1 MEPITILL
9 VDDEESVLQLFEHAL
24 TDAGFRV
31 RTVSDGRQ
39 AIQFLGAANPPMQGL
54 ITDIRLGDGPD
65 GWEVARAAR
74 EIEPVMPVVYTS
86 GDSATDWASKGVPN
100 SIILQKPFALAQL
113 VTAISQLL
121 NESSMTALDKGGA
134 ENGK

>member
-1 MEPITILL
+1 MDPVTILL
-9 VDDEESVLQLFEHAL
+9 VDDEASVLNVFEDAL
-24 TDAGFRV
+24 ADAGFEV
-31 RTVSDGRQ
+31 RTVADGRK
-39 AIQFLGAANPPMQGL
+39 AIQYLAAADPPVQGL

-74 EIEPVMPVVYTS
+74 EIEPLMPVVYTS
-86 GDSATDWASKGVPN
+86 GDSAADWASKGVPN
-100 SIILQKPFALAQL
+100 SIMLQKPFALAQL

-121 NESSMTALDKGGA
+121 NESSMAVPDRGDA

>member
-1 MEPITILL
+1 MDPVTILL
-9 VDDEESVLQLFEHAL
+9 VDDEASVLNVFEDAL
-24 TDAGFRV
+24 ADAGFEV
-31 RTVSDGRQ
+31 RTVADGRK
-39 AIQFLGAANPPMQGL
+39 AIQYLAAADPPVQGL

-74 EIEPVMPVVYTS
+74 EIEPLTPVVYTS
-86 GDSATDWASKGVPN
+86 GDSAADWASKGVPN
-100 SIILQKPFALAQL
+100 SIMLQKPFALAQL

-121 NESSMTALDKGGA
+121 NESSMAVPDRGDA